1 MAQEQALLQ
10 AVAGFYK
17 VLGNES
23 RLAILHYMVMHPG
36 PVYVSE
42 LVAQTG
48 IAQPTVS
55 KHLAI
60 LYQNHVVTRETSG
73 NRVYYEIYDQHLK
86 QTVEATFTHLEHM
99 DISN

>member
-1 MAQEQALLQ
+1 MAQEQALLR

-42 LVAQTG
+42 
-48 IAQPTVS
+48 
-55 KHLAI
+55 
-60 LYQNHVVTRETSG
+60 
-73 NRVYYEIYDQHLK
+73 
-86 QTVEATFTHLEHM
+86 
-99 DISN
+99 